1 MSRQEIFRTVAC
13 MIALAGC
20 TPSSEAPVQR
30 QDVPEEP
37 PASEPAGE
45 DAPSRI
51 LFQNVHVFDGRRNTR
66 IENTSVLV
74 EDNLIKAI
82 STELRPADGTTVIDG
97 EGRTLMPGLA
107 DTHVHTAFATLP
119 LPALLDGLEGYGY
132 IRSTVDAKS
141 MLMRGLTVVRDMGGD
156 TFGLKQAIDEGL
168 VDGPRIYPAGAA
180 ISQTA
185 GHFDFRKPNQ
195 KHAHFGGGR
204 APYDL
209 QGHAHV
215 VDGVAEVLAAARENL
230 RHGASHIKLAAGGGY
245 ASPADPLV
253 GNQFTY
259 EEIKA
264 AVDTAADWQT
274 YVTIHSYHPS
284 AINRAIDAGV
294 KDIGHGQLLDEKTL
308 RRMAKEGV
316 FLSTQPFTVCNEPQ
330 LDDFSNAK
338 LAQVCKGTEF
348 IYETAKKIPKLK
360 VTYGTD
366 IFLSPTEVLD
376 EQVKMMERLL
386 KWYEPVE
393 ILKMATGNAG
403 ELFKLSGL
411 RNPYP
416 DGDLGV
422 VAEGA
427 YADLLLVDGNPLES
441 LNAVTDASN
450 IRLIMKDGKIHKN
463 TLSD

>member
-1 MSRQEIFRTVAC
+1 MKAGDSLPAKDVSDPVADDEQP
-13 MIALAGC
+13 
-20 TPSSEAPVQR
+20 T
-30 QDVPEEP
+30 
-37 PASEPAGE
+37 ASEPSAE
-45 DAPSRI
+45 EAPSRV
-51 LFQNVHVFDGRRNTR
+51 LFRNVYVFDGRSDART
-66 IENTSVLV
+66 ENTSVLV
-74 EDNLIKAI
+74 EDNLIKAV
-82 STELRPADGTTVIDG
+82 SAELSPADGTTVIDG

-107 DTHVHTAFATLP
+107 DTHVHIAFATLP
-119 LPALLDGLEGYGY
+119 LPMMLNGLESYNY
-132 IRSTVDAKS
+132 IYQTVDAKS
-141 MLMRGLTVVRDMGGD
+141 MLMRGVTVVRDMGGD

-168 VDGPRIYPAGAA
+168 VEGPRIYPAGAA

-185 GHFDFRKPNQ
+185 GHFDFRTPNQ
-195 KHAHFGGGR
+195 RHARFGG
-204 APYDL
+204 APVPYVL
-209 QGHAHV
+209 QGHARI
-215 VDGVAEVLAAARENL
+215 VDGVPEVLAAARENL

-245 ASPADPLV
+245 ASPADPLL

-308 RRMAKEGV
+308 RRMANEGV

-348 IYETAKKIPKLK
+348 IYETATKIPKLK

-366 IFLSPTEVLD
+366 IFFSPTDVLD

-386 KWYEPVE
+386 NWYKPVD

-422 VAEGA
+422 VEEGA
-427 YADLLLVDGNPLES
+427 YADLLLVDGNPLEDLS
-441 LNAVTDASN
+441 AVTDSSN
-450 IRLIMKDGKIHKN
+450 IRLIMKDGKVFKN